1 MMSNPP
7 EFIDEV
13 EPYEP
18 IAQPQENILEECYR
32 RETERVAH
40 PENLMNRVVYDCVD
54 PSPHSEPI
62 SVPEGD
68 LPPYYIATTE
78 EDATLIFESRFES
91 GNLRRAVQVY
101 EYEYDL
107 ILKPDYNTK
116 GNT

>member
-1 MMSNPP
+1 MMTNPP

-18 IAQPQENILEECYR
+18 ISLPQENILEECYR

-54 PSPHSEPI
+54 PAPHSETIP
-62 SVPEGD
+62 VAEGD

-101 EYEYDL
+101 DYEYDL